1 MGGRERLPGR
11 FSRYIVDMSRVCK
24 SNVIELLM
32 RIEVEEEEGF
42 VEGIISI
49 ITTVSAQ
56 LPRLLFLSFFFLFFS
71 YFVAL
76 IASLLF
82 SPSGS

>member
-1 MGGRERLPGR
+1 
-11 FSRYIVDMSRVCK
+11 
-24 SNVIELLM
+24 M
-32 RIEVEEEEGF
+32 RIEAEEEEGF

-56 LPRLLFLSFFFLFFS
+56 LPRLLFFSPSLFFFSS

-76 IASLLF
+76 VSCFFPAFFFFRLLVKAQ
-82 SPSGS
+82 GGY